1 MKTRTTI
8 PLIVFV
14 VAAAVLLA
22 APYEAKTAPGGTA
35 ETPPTLSKWTAVA
48 ASGPVQARPADA
60 AEQAVWQSVSRG
72 DELMPRTTVET
83 GRKGR
88 VTLTRHASLVI
99 VDPRSR
105 VELPEQGFGSVETS
119 VVQSQGSVLYRV
131 DSRANPHFE
140 VVTPY
145 LVAGVKGT
153 SFLVTV
159 NDRYTSVTVRHGRVE
174 ITNPTTGEAFMLG
187 AGESAVR
194 RREDVEIDVVRSHR
208 RNPEARKE
216 ARRLDKMV
224 RNADPRYRVDQI
236 DSDTKSLIS
245 ASFGSDRALAWEKND
260 VGGANDAVLVDVDD
274 LTRELIEEMIRE
286 GINDGAI
293 KDPVDSV
300 DEPLK

>member
-1 MKTRTTI
+1 M
-8 PLIVFV
+8 FV
-14 VAAAVLLA
+14 VAAAVLVA
-22 APYEAKTAPGGTA
+22 APYEAKTAPGVTT
-35 ETPPTLSKWTAVA
+35 ETPLTVSKWTAVA

-60 AEQAVWQSVSRG
+60 AEHAVWQAVSRG
-72 DELMPRTTVET
+72 EELMPRTTVET

-194 RREDVEIDVVRSHR
+194 QREDVEIDLVRSHR

-216 ARRLDKMV
+216 ARRLDKMI
-224 RNADPRYRVDQI
+224 RNVDRRYRVDQI
-236 DSDTKSLIS
+236 DSDTESLIS

-260 VGGANDAVLVDVDD
+260 VSGANDAVLVDGDD
-274 LTRELIEEMIRE
+274 LTRDLIEEMIRE
-286 GINDGAI
+286 GINDGAL